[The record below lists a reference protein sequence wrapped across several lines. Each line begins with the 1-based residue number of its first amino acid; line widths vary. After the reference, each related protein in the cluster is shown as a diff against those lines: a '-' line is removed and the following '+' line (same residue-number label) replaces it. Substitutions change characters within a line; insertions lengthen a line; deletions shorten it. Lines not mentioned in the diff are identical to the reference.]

1 MSINIGDGVLR
12 LIADPTGVD
21 RELGQMGRKGARAGK
36 QVTAGLKP
44 VSASLSN
51 IKKLVLGVTAA
62 FVAWQAVRIIR
73 DATKA
78 ALEFGKQF
86 ANVATII
93 NTQTPKGVKQLQILK
108 QQILALRP
116 ELGSATDLTK
126 GLYQALSA
134 GVEPAQ
140 AVKLVGEAA
149 LFAKAAL
156 TDTLTAVDVMTTVMN
171 AYGLSADKAASISS
185 VLFKT
190 IEEGKITGE
199 QLSSSLGRVIST
211 AAQLNIDLPELN
223 AAIATMTKTGV
234 PAAEAMTTMSA
245 ILRTFTSPEATK
257 RFDELGISQAKLRDI
272 IAKDG
277 LNAAL
282 EELDKRLKG
291 DTAATTNLFR
301 ESEAQ
306 KGIFIL
312 LGKGADEYKRT
323 LGVLKK
329 AQEEATAT
337 SIAAAKVFAT
347 MKARLETISVTVSK
361 ELTIA
366 FMNLEPAINA
376 VLTSL
381 GATGASGENLR
392 IILNAVA
399 FSITFLTQVLLL
411 GKGVVEAFLLGLE
424 RMNLAWLEFQQRLL
438 GATARFTNLNRRV
451 REARNVVDDLSN
463 AMQTDLEQIGKLEA
477 KLAELGQDLELVADE
492 GPRAAS
498 ALDEIGAAAGRVGP
512 SFDLAAAGVA
522 RFRGENAALIE
533 QFEQARFK
541 QSLEELN
548 QGLGEIPLNLELATE
563 GIGAFVEPTEEQ
575 LEAMRK
581 RLEETG
587 ISFTDLG
594 QQATDAFNQI
604 AGAVQ
609 GSGGVML
616 RILGLIVG
624 QIFRNIAAN
633 QAIAAST
640 VATEAAKKGATIKA
654 IKDIALVRTIFETA
668 AGFSALARL
677 DFFAAAKHFAA
688 AGFFGAVGAL
698 QIAAVAG
705 AFGGGRGGGGAPGAG
720 AEGAAPVRGQ
730 VAGDTSGGG
739 TLEVER
745 RLQEGGII
753 TRPTLALLGEQ
764 APRIP
769 EVVIPLRRNRAGGIE
784 LDEGGGVTIVQ
795 HFHIEGVISADV
807 LEDVIEQINKYV
819 RDNDGHLQASD
830 SFNVTSK

>member
-541 QSLEELN
+541 QSL
-548 QGLGEIPLNLELATE
+548 ATE